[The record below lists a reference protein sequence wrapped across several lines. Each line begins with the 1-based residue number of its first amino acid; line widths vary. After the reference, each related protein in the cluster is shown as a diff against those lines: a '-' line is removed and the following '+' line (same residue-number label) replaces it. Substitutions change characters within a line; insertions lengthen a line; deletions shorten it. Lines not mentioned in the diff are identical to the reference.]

1 MSKRITR
8 RAIEF
13 VACIALICANA
24 GVSPAQDENAAKR
37 DLASA
42 DDFRV
47 RVEAALILG
56 KSKAGDAR
64 SALEKALSDPHP
76 AVRTAGA
83 AALRTQ
89 GDVAAIPALE
99 RHFET
104 EGSGAVKS
112 QLRASID
119 SLRGGGGGGGGGGSG
134 GNTNAAG
141 AKYVVQLGAMKNL
154 TSVRGDQLSQVMRT
168 AARARAASIPG
179 AVLNEGG
186 QLPAGHM
193 PVVVLDGSLLRM
205 SQQAQANGRVGFS
218 AQVEFALRKVPEHT
232 LKASLTG
239 AATSIGTATSL
250 TNASRVSALQDQAV
264 EGAVESAMKN
274 ADMGLS
280 AAVAK

>member
-1 MSKRITR
+1 MWKKVTR
-8 RAIEF
+8 RGIEV
-13 VACIALICANA
+13 VASIALICATA
-24 GVSPAQDENAAKR
+24 SISPAQDASTAKR
-37 DLASA
+37 DLSSA

-56 KSKAGDAR
+56 KAKGPDAR
-64 SALEKALSDPHP
+64 GALEKALSDPHP
-76 AVRTAGA
+76 AVRAASA
-83 AALRTQ
+83 AALRSQ

-99 RHFET
+99 RHLSS

-112 QLRASID
+112 QIRTSID
-119 SLRGGGGGGGGGGSG
+119 SLRSGGGSG
-134 GNTNAAG
+134 NSATVAAP
-141 AKYVVQLGAMKNL
+141 KYVVQLGAMKNL
-154 TSVRGDQLSQVMRT
+154 TNVRGDQLSQVMRS
-168 AARARAASIPG
+168 AARQRAASIPG

-186 QLPAGHM
+186 QMPAGHV

-205 SQQAQANGRVGFS
+205 SQQSQSNGNVTFS
-218 AQVEFALRKVPEHT
+218 AQVEFSVRKVPEQT

-250 TNASRVSALQDQAV
+250 TTASRVNALQDQAV
-264 EGAVESAMKN
+264 NGAVESAMRN